1 MSEEEKIIIKQYEDL
16 VTNIE
21 KYIEEN
27 PGENVIKLKY
37 SVVKLKESLRI
48 FNYSFNKNG

>member
-1 MSEEEKIIIKQYEDL
+1 MTDREKVLLKKYEDL
-16 VTNIE
+16 VKDME

-27 PGENVIKLKY
+27 PGENIIKLKY
-37 SVVKLKESLRI
+37 SLVKLKESLRI